1 MSTVN
6 IQTPPLSKHWT
17 RHIANAFIF
26 LAIIAPLVIP
36 MGGEA
41 LVLLFALMGVAG
53 LLRTRLSASQRSKAG
68 FVWQQDDTWMALALG
83 SMVALQLISVLWSE
97 WPRQSLSSAVKH
109 LHFALWP
116 LLVWT
121 LSRATAPQNMLQY
134 GLLAALLLAT
144 AWMALPTQIGWA
156 AGQFEAAAQNTSV
169 LGKIV
174 AVMGLWALV
183 LASGMQRSKQDGP
196 RVMLS
201 LWMRYAMALAW
212 ALALLL
218 LVASE
223 RRIELGVYV
232 VLSMSF
238 IMLRLFK
245 RGQLRLA
252 LSLTCAAAILTGF
265 ALAHQS
271 HRFVIAGKE
280 VRQYFSGQQPHL
292 QDYQTSLG
300 QRLEMYHMALR
311 AIADKPVLGWGA
323 GTRPQ
328 YLKQYAHYPQH
339 IFERTH
345 LHSQYLQTLVDVG
358 VVGAMFAIAALVVA
372 FRISVVTTWRR
383 GQHEVATLFLAL
395 YAVHMMSGVFNP
407 AFSQGLSNSF
417 FVLMA
422 AVLWIIS
429 RTQAS
434 SVANASSAL

>member
-1 MSTVN
+1 MSIAK
-6 IQTPPLSKHWT
+6 IQTPPLPMHG
-17 RHIANAFIF
+17 RARIANAFIAF
-26 LAIIAPLVIP
+26 ALIAPLVIP

-41 LVLLFALMGVAG
+41 LVLLCALIGMVGIVG
-53 LLRTRLSASQRSKAG
+53 TRLSTSRHSEAG
-68 FVWQQDDTWMALALG
+68 FVWRQDDTWMALALG

-97 WPRQSLSSAVKH
+97 WPRQSLSSAIKH
-109 LHFALWP
+109 VHFALWP
-116 LLVWT
+116 FLVWVF
-121 LSRATAPQNMLQY
+121 SRATAPQDMLQH

-144 AWMALPTQIGWA
+144 VWMALPTQVGWA

-223 RRIELGVYV
+223 RRIELGLYV

-252 LSLTCAAAILTGF
+252 LSLTCAAAILIGL

-271 HRFVIAGKE
+271 QRFKIAGDE

-292 QDYQTSLG
+292 KDYQTSLG
-300 QRLEMYHMALR
+300 QRMEMYHMALR

-323 GTRPQ
+323 GTRPH

-358 VVGAMFAIAALVVA
+358 IVGAMIAIAALIVA
-372 FRISVVTTWRR
+372 FRISVVATWRR
-383 GQHEVATLFLAL
+383 GQHEVAALFLAL

-422 AVLWIIS
+422 AVLWTIS
-429 RTQAS
+429 RTHVGSA
-434 SVANASSAL
+434 ANAPSAL